1 MCLTEDAILW
11 FAFLVVVLVVA
22 IWASRVRQRLILLVS
37 LAITIGGTV
46 QAWSALA
53 GVEWVAFGLVTLI
66 SILTIRGLI
75 D

>member
-1 MCLTEDAILW
+1 MRLTEDAVLW
-11 FAFLVVVLVVA
+11 FAFLVVVLVVS
-22 IWASRVRQRLILLVS
+22 IWASRARQRLILLVS

-53 GVEWVAFGLVTLI
+53 GVEWVAFGLITLI
-66 SILTIRGLI
+66 SVLTVRGLM

>member
-66 SILTIRGLI
+66 SILTVRGLM